1 MHTTVRTAAIVLA
14 FFSSSSAMAEFS
26 LGGAL
31 SNLVGGG
38 SQTASGFTDA
48 IKDLTKASSITD
60 EEVNVMAANFTKQS
74 DAENQ
79 VPPDSSVYAKRLA
92 KLTRRW
98 EGYDGMQLNFK
109 VYQSDA
115 VNAFALSNG
124 TVRVYSGLMDLM
136 TDDELRFVI
145 GHEIAHVKLGH
156 SAAAIKTA
164 YRSSALVKGAAALA
178 ETNAKGSA
186 VMDLAGE
193 QLKSVLEKA
202 INSAHSRSQESEADA
217 YAVAFLKAAKSPTK
231 AASSALLKLAR
242 QSGGGSAVLMSS
254 HPDPADR
261 AAAVEKMGAN

>member
-1 MHTTVRTAAIVLA
+1 MQTTLRATATLLVFLGC
-14 FFSSSSAMAEFS
+14 SSAMAEFS

-38 SQTASGFTDA
+38 SQSANGFTDA
-48 IKDLTKASSITD
+48 IKDLTKSASITD
-60 EEVNVMAANFTKQS
+60 EEVNLMAKNFTSQS

-79 VPPDSSVYAKRLA
+79 VAPDDSVYAKRLA

-98 EGYDGMQLNFK
+98 ESYDGMQLNYK
-109 VYQSDA
+109 VYQSDT

-136 TDDELRFVI
+136 TDDELRFVL

-178 ETNAKGSA
+178 ESNAQGVA
-186 VMDLAGE
+186 VMDIAGE
-193 QLKSVLEKA
+193 QLKSILEKA
-202 INSAHSRSQESEADA
+202 INASHSRGQESEADA
-217 YAVAFLKAAKSPTK
+217 YAVVFLKAAKSPTK
-231 AASSALLKLAR
+231 AASSALLKLAQ
-242 QSGGGSAVLMSS
+242 QSGTTSAALMSS

-261 AAAVEKMGAN
+261 AAAVEKMTAN